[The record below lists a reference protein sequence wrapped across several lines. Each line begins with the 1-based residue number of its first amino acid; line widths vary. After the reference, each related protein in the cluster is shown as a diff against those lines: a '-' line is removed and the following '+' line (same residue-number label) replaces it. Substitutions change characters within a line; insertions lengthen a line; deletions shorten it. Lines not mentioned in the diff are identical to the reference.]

1 MPGRTVAT
9 RQAFAKT
16 RADRVDFRSMRNV
29 LAGVGGAALAAM
41 LILGCSHP
49 APGPASA
56 PIHIPA
62 PTDTT
67 KGQTSDALAP
77 TGPPSSRPASAKPVP
92 PPVVTPDRLRTL
104 VLPPD
109 VSGPI
114 VGSPLGFEKLFNQPA
129 PAIDLG
135 NRSSCAVLFG
145 PTVRD
150 YGREWT
156 AYKGAQQKNAED
168 NADHVVG
175 QGAGSYPDADTARR
189 AFAAAFP
196 PSLSDCN
203 SVAVNNPRDNNPQIT
218 WRFDVAAVD
227 GASARWGR
235 VQLIDG
241 KPADW
246 SCAYEARL
254 KSNVVLYASVCEH
267 GDGGAAAATQL
278 TDRMLIWFPD
288 T

>member
-1 MPGRTVAT
+1 
-9 RQAFAKT
+9 
-16 RADRVDFRSMRNV
+16 
-29 LAGVGGAALAAM
+29 M
-41 LILGCSHP
+41 LLLGCAHSGSG
-49 APGPASA
+49 AGSA
-56 PIHIPA
+56 PVRIPV

-67 KGQTSDALAP
+67 RGQTADALAP
-77 TGPPSSRPASAKPVP
+77 SGPPSASPTAKPVP
-92 PPVVTPDRLRTL
+92 PPLVTPDRLRTL
-104 VLPPD
+104 LVPPD

-135 NRSSCAVLFG
+135 DRSSCAVLFG
-145 PTVRD
+145 PTVHD

-175 QGAGSYPDADTARR
+175 QGAGSYSDPDAARH
-189 AFAAAFP
+189 AFTVAFP

-203 SVAVNNPRDNNPQIT
+203 SVAVNNPRDNDPQIT
-218 WRFDVAAVD
+218 WRFDVSNVD
-227 GASARWGR
+227 GASARWSR
-235 VQLIDG
+235 VQLNGG
-241 KPADW
+241 KPTDW

-267 GDGGAAAATQL
+267 GNGGAAAASQL